1 MRKTAEK
8 LKTIIIVF
16 LVLSM
21 LFLWV
26 KNMQL
31 YFPRNTTENSAL
43 LTPDFWIFNDSTE
56 EHSEIIAD
64 SSYFSPVS
72 VTLISNRLAYT
83 SATNEDLTKVLWDN
97 YKSLVKEVFS
107 NSYTCQKSTSE
118 NWETALKNDDFILIN
133 FPFSVPYMTLCAFEN
148 KTAGFAQGEL
158 CSVKTLLLHSDE
170 NNTVSALSTD
180 DSGNVFSFTPS
191 DSASSLIYD
200 FNSNNLTAYTV
211 NKGFISSTLAI
222 NEKSPAASVLPP
234 HHAILTQAPNLDS
247 LKISNPISELFVSEY
262 SDNITNL
269 ALISNPTLISLLE
282 NFNINPSTVGVY
294 TDAAA
299 RLIFIN
305 ADTRLVIDR
314 KGAIEYAVSRESDAQ
329 VLTSEL
335 LESERSQFSSF
346 EQITAVTHFLNL
358 FRGTF
363 IGNGA
368 DLLLNGINYNNGK
381 TEYTFKYYKNLCEV
395 SCENVDSEIK
405 LVFDSKGLL
414 EARIVPLII
423 TDTQTDVTYDNHVST
438 GISEMTAL
446 VLSSLDKDTLRDF
459 SPVYFC
465 TEYDRTV
472 MPIWA
477 AITAERE

>member
-1 MRKTAEK
+1 MRKTVEK
-8 LKTIIIVF
+8 LKTLIIVF

-31 YFPRNTTENSAL
+31 YFPRNTAENSSL
-43 LTPDFWIFNDSTE
+43 LASDFWIFNDSTE
-56 EHSEIIAD
+56 EHSEVIAD

-72 VTLISNRLAYT
+72 VTLITNRVAYT
-83 SATNEDLTKVLWDN
+83 SATNKNLTKVLWDN

-107 NSYTCQKSTSE
+107 NSYTCQKATLNDWE
-118 NWETALKNDDFILIN
+118 NALKNDDFILIN
-133 FPFSVPYMTLCAFEN
+133 FPFSIPYMTLCAFEN
-148 KTAGFAQGEL
+148 KTVGFAGGEL
-158 CSVKTLLLHSDE
+158 CSIKTLLLHSDE
-170 NNTVSALSTD
+170 NNTVSAMSTD
-180 DSGNVFSFTPS
+180 ADGNVFSFTPS
-191 DSASSLIYD
+191 DLASSLIYD

-222 NEKSPAASVLPP
+222 NEKSDAASGLPP
-234 HHAILTQAPNLDS
+234 HHAILTQAPNLKS
-247 LKISNPISELFVSEY
+247 LKISNPISDLFVSEY

-269 ALISNPTLISLLE
+269 ALISNPTVISLLE

-305 ADTRLVIDR
+305 ADTRLVVDR
-314 KGAIEYAVSRESDAQ
+314 KGAIEYAVSRESNAQ

-358 FRGTF
+358 FKGTF
-363 IGNGA
+363 IGNDA
-368 DLLLNGINYNNGK
+368 DLLLNGIQHSNGK
-381 TEYTFKYYKNLCEV
+381 TEYTFKYYKNLCEI
-395 SCENVDSEIK
+395 SCENVDAEIK
-405 LVFDSKGLL
+405 LVFDSTGLL

-423 TDTQTDVTYDNHVST
+423 TDEQNSGSYDNYVST

-446 VLSSLDKDTLRDF
+446 VLSSLEKDNLHDF
-459 SPVYFC
+459 SPVYIC
-465 TEYDRTV
+465 TAYDRAV
-472 MPIWA
+472 VPVWA
-477 AITAERE
+477 SVVERE